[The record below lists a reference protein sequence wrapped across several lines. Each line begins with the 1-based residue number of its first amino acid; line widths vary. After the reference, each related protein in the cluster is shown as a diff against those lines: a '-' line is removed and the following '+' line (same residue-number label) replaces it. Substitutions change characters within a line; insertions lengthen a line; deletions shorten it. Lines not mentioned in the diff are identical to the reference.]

1 MDFSKKD
8 CEALKTPYF
17 ISSVKEFISAV
28 RDYDEVE
35 ENQANRAV
43 ESPVKVEWKKGCSVG
58 FFFFFLACWCSI
70 LELKVSGLGFLFGL
84 RFEADHKE
92 MHSWSRLQEVH
103 FRKLLVLHA
112 GPGHMIFF
120 IVFNQ
125 V

>member
-58 FFFFFLACWCSI
+58 FFFFFFWPVGAA
-70 LELKVSGLGFLFGL
+70 F
-84 RFEADHKE
+84 
-92 MHSWSRLQEVH
+92 
-103 FRKLLVLHA
+103 
-112 GPGHMIFF
+112 
-120 IVFNQ
+120 
-125 V
+125 

>member
-28 RDYDEVE
+28 RDCDEVE

-58 FFFFFLACWCSI
+58 FFF
-70 LELKVSGLGFLFGL
+70 GLLV
-84 RFEADHKE
+84 
-92 MHSWSRLQEVH
+92 QH
-103 FRKLLVLHA
+103 FRA
-112 GPGHMIFF
+112 EG
-120 IVFNQ
+120 
-125 V
+125 